1 MTANLPSEPIPRK
14 KMWRLGLW
22 IAARVL
28 VTVTLLITAYYLI
41 PTPDAG
47 TDSDLP
53 GLLLALTIFGIIV
66 GIQIP
71 AIVNSKYP
79 NLRAV
84 EAMSVTVPLYLLIFA
99 RIYLSNSLANPGAFS
114 EQLDHTKSLYFT
126 ITVFATVGFGDI
138 TPETNPMRL
147 LVSVQMLLNL
157 VVIGLVVKLLLG
169 AAQRGVTKKRE
180 SSAAAAAAGHSSEQA
195 TGTAAAGHSSERAT
209 GTQEP
214 AVGTG
219 DQVTAAAGQADVEPP
234 RQGARDEGV
243 GSPGG
248 TPG

>member
-1 MTANLPSEPIPRK
+1 MTQNLPAGSIPRR

-22 IAARVL
+22 ILFRVL
-28 VTVTLLITAYYLI
+28 LSVTLLITAYYKV

-53 GLLLALTIFGIIV
+53 WLLVALTIFGIIV

-99 RIYLSNSLANPGAFS
+99 RIYLSNSLGNSGAFS

-157 VVIGLVVKLLLG
+157 VVIGLVVRLLLG
-169 AAQRGVTKKRE
+169 AAQRGVTKKRV
-180 SSAAAAAAGHSSEQA
+180 SSAADTADGHGGEQVSGAPGPAGAGAGRQHATAPEQHEQHEQHEQ
-195 TGTAAAGHSSERAT
+195 GS
-209 GTQEP
+209 P
-214 AVGTG
+214 L
-219 DQVTAAAGQADVEPP
+219 QAP
-234 RQGARDEGV
+234 RDEGG

-248 TPG
+248 TPA

>member
-1 MTANLPSEPIPRK
+1 MTANLPSEPIPRR

-22 IAARVL
+22 ILFRVL
-28 VTVTLLITAYYLI
+28 LTVTLLITAYYLI

-47 TDSDLP
+47 SDSDLP
-53 GLLLALTIFGIIV
+53 WLLFALTVFGVIV

-71 AIVNSKYP
+71 AIANSKYP

-99 RIYLSNSLANPGAFS
+99 RIYLSNALANPGAFS

-147 LVSVQMLLNL
+147 LVSAQMLLNL
-157 VVIGLVVKLLLG
+157 VVFGLVVRLLLG
-169 AAQRGVTKKRE
+169 AAQRGVTKKRQ
-180 SSAAAAAAGHSSEQA
+180 SSASEAAARSRKDEPGTTPADSGSAPQHGAAPEPPEQVPPQQGAPPDPAAASDAAG
-195 TGTAAAGHSSERAT
+195 
-209 GTQEP
+209 
-214 AVGTG
+214 
-219 DQVTAAAGQADVEPP
+219 
-234 RQGARDEGV
+234 
-243 GSPGG
+243 
-248 TPG
+248 

>member
-1 MTANLPSEPIPRK
+1 MTQNLPAGQIPRRK
-14 KMWRLGLW
+14 LWRLGLW
-22 IAARVL
+22 IALRVL
-28 VTVTLLITAYYLI
+28 VSVTLLITAYYLV

-53 GLLLALTIFGIIV
+53 WLFVSLTIFGIIV

-99 RIYLSNSLANPGAFS
+99 RIYLSNALGNPGAFS

-147 LVSVQMLLNL
+147 LVSLQMLLNL

-169 AAQRGVTKKRE
+169 AAQRGVTKKRG
-180 SSAAAAAAGHSSEQA
+180 SSAVATSAGHSGEKA
-195 TGTAAAGHSSERAT
+195 TGTPG
-209 GTQEP
+209 P
-214 AVGTG
+214 AEGTG
-219 DQVTAAAGQADVEPP
+219 HHVTAAEQTGAGPP
-234 RQGARDEGV
+234 RESSRDEGV

-248 TPG
+248 IPG

>member
-1 MTANLPSEPIPRK
+1 MTANLPAGPVPRK
-14 KMWRLGLW
+14 EMWRLGLW
-22 IAARVL
+22 MLARLL
-28 VTVTLLITAYYLI
+28 VSVTLLITAYYQV

-53 GLLLALTIFGIIV
+53 WLLMALTIFGIIV
-66 GIQIP
+66 GVQIP

-99 RIYLSNSLANPGAFS
+99 RIYLSNAFANPGAFS

-157 VVIGLVVKLLLG
+157 VVIGLVVRLLLG

-180 SSAAAAAAGHSSEQA
+180 SSSAATVAGHGGENA
-195 TGTAAAGHSSERAT
+195 TGSP
-209 GTQEP
+209 EP
-214 AVGTG
+214 AEGTG
-219 DQVTAAAGQADVEPP
+219 HQVTAAEQTDARPP
-234 RQGARDEGV
+234 RESSRDEGM

>member
-1 MTANLPSEPIPRK
+1 MTANLPSGPIPRK
-14 KMWRLGLW
+14 EVWRLGFW
-22 IAARVL
+22 ILIRVL
-28 VTVTLLITAYYLI
+28 FTVTLLITAYYVI

-53 GLLLALTIFGIIV
+53 WLVLSLTIFGVIV

-71 AIVNSKYP
+71 AIVNAKYP

-99 RIYLSNSLANPGAFS
+99 RIYLSNSLGNPGAFS

-147 LVSVQMLLNL
+147 LVSAQMLLNL

-180 SSAAAAAAGHSSEQA
+180 SSAAETAAGHHQQDLHPAPSAGDSGS
-195 TGTAAAGHSSERAT
+195 TDHHAAAPERPEQFSS
-209 GTQEP
+209 
-214 AVGTG
+214 
-219 DQVTAAAGQADVEPP
+219 
-234 RQGARDEGV
+234 RQGPEDGAA
-243 GSPGG
+243 PPTGG

>member
-1 MTANLPSEPIPRK
+1 MTDNLPPESLPRK
-14 KMWRLGLW
+14 KVWRLGLW
-22 IAARVL
+22 ILFRVL
-28 VTVTLLITAYYLI
+28 LTVSLLLTAYYLI

-53 GLLLALTIFGIIV
+53 WLLLALVIFGIIV

-79 NLRAV
+79 NLRAA

-99 RIYLSNSLANPGAFS
+99 RIYLSNALGNPGAFS

-147 LVSVQMLLNL
+147 LVSAQMLLNL
-157 VVIGLVVKLLLG
+157 VVIGLVVRLLLG
-169 AAQRGVTKKRE
+169 AAQRGVSKKRE
-180 SSAAAAAAGHSSEQA
+180 SAASAPSGGNGGQGEIGTQLPGRAGSAAQRPPTPDLPEQVA
-195 TGTAAAGHSSERAT
+195 PQRGR
-209 GTQEP
+209 P
-214 AVGTG
+214 
-219 DQVTAAAGQADVEPP
+219 DD
-234 RQGARDEGV
+234 
-243 GSPGG
+243 GSQQPGG
-248 TPG
+248 PPG

>member
-1 MTANLPSEPIPRK
+1 MTANLPSEPIPRR

-22 IAARVL
+22 ILFRVL
-28 VTVTLLITAYYLI
+28 LTVTLLITAYYLI

-47 TDSDLP
+47 SDSDLP
-53 GLLLALTIFGIIV
+53 WLLFALTVFGVIV

-71 AIVNSKYP
+71 AIANSKYP

-99 RIYLSNSLANPGAFS
+99 RIYLSNALANPGAFS

-147 LVSVQMLLNL
+147 LVSAQMLLNL
-157 VVIGLVVKLLLG
+157 VVIGLVVRLLLG
-169 AAQRGVTKKRE
+169 AAQRGVTKKRQ
-180 SSAAAAAAGHSSEQA
+180 SSASEAAARSRKDEPGTTPADSGSAPQHGAAPEPPEQVPPQQGAPPDPAAASDAAG
-195 TGTAAAGHSSERAT
+195 
-209 GTQEP
+209 
-214 AVGTG
+214 
-219 DQVTAAAGQADVEPP
+219 
-234 RQGARDEGV
+234 
-243 GSPGG
+243 
-248 TPG
+248 